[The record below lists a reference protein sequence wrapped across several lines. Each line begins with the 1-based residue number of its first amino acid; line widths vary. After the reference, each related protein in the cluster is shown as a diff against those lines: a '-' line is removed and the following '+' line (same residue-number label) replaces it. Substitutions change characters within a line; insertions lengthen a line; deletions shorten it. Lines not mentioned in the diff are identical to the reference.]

1 MRNIWEALRRLDH
14 RRTDYW
20 MCRRDT
26 DPIGEWTMCLDPYL
40 NDWDWRV
47 NIGSNNVR
55 AVRRIINATKCKVI
69 TDNLQ
74 TARQIVDKMRTQT
87 HGPA

>member
-1 MRNIWEALRRLDH
+1 MRNIREALRRLDH

-26 DPIGEWTMCLDPYL
+26 DPIGEWTLCLDPYL
-40 NDWDWRV
+40 IAWDWRV
-47 NIGSNNVR
+47 NIGTNNVR
-55 AVRRIINATKCKVI
+55 AVRRVTLAAKCKGI
-69 TDNLQ
+69 ADNLQ
-74 TARQIVDKMRTQT
+74 TARRIVDKMRTQA